1 MLSRAQ
7 LRICLAALVL
17 GAALLSRAA
26 NADHLRD
33 LAQVAG
39 VRDNQLVGY
48 GIVTGLAGTGDDVT
62 APFAQQ
68 SVLNLL
74 KNLGTTV
81 DTKQIQLKN
90 VAAVVVTATI
100 PAFAKSGTKLDV
112 QVSSIGNAKSI
123 SSGVLIQTKLL
134 GADQKTYAVAQGS
147 VLTGGVSA
155 SGSSGSSVKTGST
168 TAGRIPEGALVEKEI
183 PTTFVTDNQIKLTLR
198 TPSFT
203 VASRMTT
210 AIDKQLGEGTASA
223 PDGGSVVVKVPDKYK
238 TKPVELLA
246 LLEDVEVTPVR
257 KAKVVV
263 SERTQ
268 TIVAGGDVRISPAV
282 VVHGGLTIVVK
293 EQAAVSQPAA
303 PLTTGKTAVVQQSD
317 VTTKE
322 KGPENSVKLMPGAA
336 TLADVASALG
346 TLGLT
351 PRELASVLEALRT
364 AGALEAEVVVE

>member
-1 MLSRAQ
+1 MTTRHILRAS
-7 LRICLAALVL
+7 LAALLL
-17 GAALLSRAA
+17 GAALISPAA
-26 NADHLRD
+26 RADHLRD

-48 GIVTGLAGTGDDVT
+48 GIVTGLAGTGDDVS

-74 KNLGTTV
+74 RNLGTSV
-81 DTKQIQLKN
+81 DAKQLQLKN
-90 VAAVVVTATI
+90 VAAVVVTAII

-112 QVSSIGNAKSI
+112 QVSSIGNARSI
-123 SSGVLIQTKLL
+123 SAGVLIQTKLL

-155 SGSSGSSVKTGST
+155 TGGSGSSVKTGST

-183 PTTFVTDNQIKLTLR
+183 PTTFVTDGTLKLSLR

-203 VASRMTT
+203 VASRMAA

-223 PDGGSVVVKVPDKYK
+223 ADGGSVVVKLPDKYK
-238 TKPVELLA
+238 AKPVELVA
-246 LLEDVEVTPVR
+246 LLEEIEVATVR
-257 KAKVVV
+257 KARVVV

-268 TIVAGGDVRISPAV
+268 TIVAGGDVRIAPAV

-293 EQAAVSQPAA
+293 EAPAVSQPVA
-303 PLTTGKTAVVQQSD
+303 PLTGGKTAVVPQSD
-317 VTTKE
+317 VTTMETGDKT
-322 KGPENSVKLMPGAA
+322 VRYVPGSA
-336 TLADVASALG
+336 TLADVATALG